1 MLKALLATAFSLCV
15 AACGTLAGASA
26 SPPPPTERAQL
37 ITYAQTAALQK
48 IGTTSVSVNGSPD
61 DADQAIQRRADEQGA
76 RYYTIV
82 LKSEHATLPGVWF
95 ARAVLY
101 R

>member
-1 MLKALLATAFSLCV
+1 MLRALLTAAFSLCV
-15 AACGTLAGASA
+15 AACGTLAGAPA
-26 SPPPPTERAQL
+26 SPPTERAQL
-37 ITYAQTAALQK
+37 ITYAQTAELQK
-48 IGTTSVSVNGSPD
+48 IGTASVSVNGSPD
-61 DADQAIQRRADEQGA
+61 DADRAIQRRADEQGA

-82 LKSEHATLPGVWF
+82 LKSERATLPGVWF

>member
-1 MLKALLATAFSLCV
+1 MRQKLLGVMLSLNLG
-15 AACGTLAGASA
+15 ACSLIADTSMP
-26 SPPPPTERAQL
+26 PPPPTEQARL
-37 ITYAQTAALQK
+37 INYAQTSTLEK
-48 IGTTSVSVNGSPD
+48 IGTASVTLYGSPD
-61 DADQAIQRRADEQGA
+61 DADRAIQRQADEKGA

-82 LKSEHATLPGVWF
+82 LKDETSYPGIWF